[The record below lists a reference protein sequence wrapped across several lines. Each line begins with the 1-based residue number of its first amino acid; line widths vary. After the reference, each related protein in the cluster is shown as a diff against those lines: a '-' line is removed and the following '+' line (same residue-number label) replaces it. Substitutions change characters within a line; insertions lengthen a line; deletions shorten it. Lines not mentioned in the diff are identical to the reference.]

1 MTLFM
6 LRFNPFTSPPSQ
18 NIYFAHGFNDNG
30 QEPPTIKFDSAADNQ
45 TISSGSGSL
54 VFHNIKA
61 LELSNRADLTVSING
76 GNMYLSSVNAL
87 SIPLNVTLTNGAD
100 LHLGAD
106 AALQTFL
113 NPVTQHYTNV
123 VENLFSGINSAA
135 VVNKSQFHLEDT
147 LTFNTTADLTIDAS
161 SGSDIYLYNDVIWDT
176 NETRINTADSV
187 EINQDAS
194 LTLETLDVLDIPQL
208 TGTGSL
214 ILEGAIQQTLG
225 AASDYDIGGLTGSPS
240 FTGNVYFNAGDFA
253 MYSANGSDANKVFA
267 TGSQY
272 YGTGTLYLNGGYV
285 DLDGSNLSNDFVVSH
300 TYSAAEKYLFNTSS
314 TKTNLSSLLFEE
326 SSAILLEDDSKDNFS
341 SVLSIAAD
349 KTVSKYGDGT
359 FQITNDLSDAD
370 GKLQITSGLLQLVGP
385 NNAQGSEV
393 NPFLKV
399 LDQGLIEIKSGSA
412 LDLNGLDLAQAVWI
426 EGTGIL
432 GSGAL
437 YNSSTTSASV
447 INAPVLL
454 GNVVDAST
462 GGDGDLTID
471 ALMCSVASACNTV
484 SKIGDGDLTLKVE
497 GPANSQLYNYTMIV
511 KGGRLVLGAD
521 NSIPLTI
528 ESGASLDLA
537 GYDLNIDVNVSGSGF
552 NSLGAVTNSSQTL
565 SVTQGLTLQGNAS
578 LGGSGA
584 IQMLLTADTTAY
596 LNGGGYV
603 VTKVG
608 TGEFTLATN
617 TAPTVSA
624 WVIDKGILT
633 VGKNFN
639 VPTSLTVNSGGAVNL
654 TELIVNYDDWT
665 FPISIAGTGVAGSGA
680 LFSTSTNS
688 EMNYTFGTSSNPIT
702 LLADASINFA
712 GRTTLK
718 GKVTDNGNDFSLISS
733 GTGDLYVD
741 STVDSDFSGGFTI
754 NGTKVY
760 IKNATFGAGTI
771 TMLNDGLLDVDG
783 TSLSN
788 DVKISGDATLTNS
801 GTSLDGM
808 SAVTVS
814 GTVVIDPGKT
824 LTISG
829 SGFVDG
835 SVTEYG
841 SLTLSGTV
849 SGAGGVTVSGSGLRT
864 RSLHSVVTFSGN
876 NTYSGGTFIEHSG
889 VKFGHDD
896 ALGTGA
902 ISFGSVNELFPHP
915 YIDLNGYIT
924 SANFVLASK
933 DGDRWPAAGDYSA
946 PLINKSDT
954 ESIVSGQLTLAAD
967 SAVAGNIKFSG
978 MVDTGD
984 YTLS

>member
-1 MTLFM
+1 
-6 LRFNPFTSPPSQ
+6 
-18 NIYFAHGFNDNG
+18 
-30 QEPPTIKFDSAADNQ
+30 
-45 TISSGSGSL
+45 
-54 VFHNIKA
+54 
-61 LELSNRADLTVSING
+61 
-76 GNMYLSSVNAL
+76 
-87 SIPLNVTLTNGAD
+87 
-100 LHLGAD
+100 AD
-106 AALQTFL
+106 AALQNTL
-113 NPVTQHYTNV
+113 NPVTQHYTDV
-123 VENLFSGINSAA
+123 VALFSGIDSTD
-135 VVNKSQFHLEDT
+135 VVNESQIHLKDT

-225 AASDYDIGGLTGSPS
+225 AASDYEIANGSGSPS
-240 FTGNVYFNAGDFA
+240 FTGKVYFNAGDFA
-253 MYSANGSDANKVFA
+253 MYSANGSAANTAFA

-272 YGTGTLYLNGGYV
+272 YGTGTLYLNGGEV
-285 DLDGSNLSNDFVVSH
+285 DLDGSDLSNGFAVTH
-300 TYSAAEKYLFNTSS
+300 PYSSTDEYLINTSN
-314 TKTNLSSLLFEE
+314 TKTNLSSLSFEV
-326 SSAILLEDDSKDNFS
+326 SSAILLDDVKDNFS

-349 KTVSKYGDGT
+349 KTVSKYGNGT
-359 FQITNDLSDAD
+359 FQITNDLSGAD
-370 GKLQITSGLLQLVGP
+370 GKLQITSGLLQLVGA

-497 GPANSQLYNYTMIV
+497 GPANSQLYNYNMIV
-511 KGGRLVLGAD
+511 TGGRLVLGAD

-528 ESGASLDLA
+528 GSGASLDLA
-537 GYDLNIDVNVSGSGF
+537 GYDLNIDDVYVSGSGF

-688 EMNYTFGTSSNPIT
+688 EMNYTFGTSANPIT

-754 NGTKVY
+754 NGSKVY
-760 IKNATFGAGTI
+760 IKNATFGTGKI

-788 DVKISGDATLTNS
+788 DLIISGDATLTNS
-801 GTSLDGM
+801 GTSLDGT
-808 SAVTVS
+808 SKVTVS
-814 GTVVIDPGKT
+814 GTVVIDPEKT

-835 SVTEYG
+835 SITEYG

-915 YIDLNGYIT
+915 YIDLNGYNT

-946 PLINKSDT
+946 PLINKNGT

-984 YTLS
+984 YTLSLRSGGFTASSADNRIKNIDLYKASATLTLANVDAVIGVDDHNANIAGIKTGGLVDLTMSGGHSITITDDLIGSSSSKGHLKIRSDGDVTFSAAQVGGANYEY